1 VADNLN
7 VVWGKFFGHRTRT
20 LWERFP
26 GHFRALVVETNDPL
40 NMYRV
45 RFKCPDMHDFDLEA
59 EDCPW
64 AVPAFDLGGQRA
76 GRFSHPCIGDWIW
89 ITFEKQHP
97 YGPIWTGFATPTRR
111 KYYAYPQIFQK
122 TPLSVNEDG
131 KPADRPNDYDEQY
144 LPKDGRP
151 MAHGWQDR
159 YGNLDIHSSVGF
171 FPEEHKD
178 PPPPP
183 DHDAVQKAKFEQK
196 RQTPEVN
203 DPDKKYMARVTKYGS
218 MFIMSDQGYHWKK
231 DEDGGELGEFEGSF
245 KKDEK
250 YEIKRWKCL
259 QKVLNEGEPKGDHRR
274 VSIMNR
280 YGSKFEMRDTGWA
293 QQGPIKSKSRSDEYG
308 PRRILSE
315 ESENDFRWIKLRTK
329 GGMLFQAYDKGFD
342 PEEDQFVKRK
352 ITEEMGPRSEKEDQ
366 YWKDKD
372 ARWMRMV
379 TRHGFKFVLDDRGS
393 DDKRA
398 DKRSDPHG
406 NGVLIKGRREP
417 SVKAV
422 PRGGKGK
429 GYFWEFNENDK
440 ANHTM
445 WGTPMGL
452 TMEMNDRYQ
461 YVLLSA
467 SLGKKWARKWEG
479 IKENEFIGKPAM
491 MRNPEKTS
499 HHLKL
504 DHDNE
509 YIRLKTRGG
518 GGPRPMMPAEKSG
531 SKFQQGVEMRDGRSG
546 DGPWTEIVD
555 SQHRGMWWS
564 KQEKLGI
571 WRARKGKKM
580 FIWMDEKGRRI
591 AIYNNEG
598 EITIFAKTNVNIIAK
613 RDVKISSNGT
623 IDMYAQRAIRM
634 EAGGTRLTINGG
646 GVRTNK
652 TYFGRRIMAQIC
664 THKVVGVGTG
674 SASGKV
680 KVGNKSVPVRLNVR
694 VRVKGRTTTGCQRP
708 GGARVGRVNP
718 PDVPKLE
725 PTDRGQTYNEPF
737 EECPRDEIEHPTS

>member
-1 VADNLN
+1 MADNLN
-7 VVWGKFFGHRTRT
+7 VVWEKFFGHRTRT

-40 NMYRV
+40 NMMRV
-45 RFKCPDMHDFDLEA
+45 RFKCPDMHDFDLEP
-59 EDCPW
+59 ENCPW

-76 GRFSHPCIGDWIW
+76 GRFSHPCIGDWVW

-111 KYYAYPQIFQK
+111 KYYTYPQIFQK

-131 KPADRPNDYDEQY
+131 KPADRPNDYDEEY

-159 YGNLDIHSSVGF
+159 YGNLDISSSVGF
-171 FPEEHKD
+171 FPEEHKT
-178 PPPPP
+178 PPPPS
-183 DHDAVQKAKFEQK
+183 DHDAVQRSKFEQK
-196 RQTPEVN
+196 QSAPEVN
-203 DPDKKYMARVTKYGS
+203 GPDKKYMARVTKYGS
-218 MFIMSDQGYHWKK
+218 MFIMSDQGYYWQKG
-231 DEDGGELGEFEGSF
+231 EDSELGEFKGSF
-245 KKDEK
+245 KEDEQ
-250 YEIKRWKCL
+250 YEIKRSKYL
-259 QKVLNEGEPKGDHRR
+259 QKVLNEGEPTGDHRR
-274 VSIMNR
+274 ISIMNR

-293 QQGPIKSKSRSDEYG
+293 QQGPIQSKSRNGEYG
-308 PRRILSE
+308 PSRILSE
-315 ESENDFRWIKLRTK
+315 ESKNDFRWIKLRTK
-329 GGMLFQAYDKGFD
+329 GGMLFQAYDKGFN
-342 PEEDQFVKRK
+342 PEEDQFVQRK
-352 ITEEMGPRSEKEDQ
+352 IAEETGPRSENEDK

-372 ARWMRMV
+372 ARWIRIV

-398 DKRSDPHG
+398 DKRSNPHG
-406 NGVLIKGRREP
+406 NGGLIKGRREP

-422 PRGGKGK
+422 PRSGRGRGF
-429 GYFWEFNENDK
+429 FWEFNENDK

-461 YVLLSA
+461 YMLLSA
-467 SLGKKWARKWEG
+467 SLGKKWVRKWEG
-479 IKENEFIGKPAM
+479 IKENEFIGKPGM
-491 MRNPEKTS
+491 IRNPEKTS

-518 GGPRPMMPAEKSG
+518 GGPRPMMPVERSG

-580 FIWMDEKGRRI
+580 FMWMDEKNRHI
-591 AIYNNEG
+591 VIYNNDG
-598 EITIFAKTNVNIIAK
+598 EITIFAKTNVNIVAK
-613 RDVKISSNGT
+613 KNVKISSSGT
-623 IDMYAQRAIRM
+623 IDMHAQQAIRM

-652 TYFGRRIMAQIC
+652 TYFGRRIIAQVC
-664 THKVVGVGTG
+664 THKVVGIGAGTG
-674 SASGKV
+674 AGMVKIGK
-680 KVGNKSVPVRLNVR
+680 KSVPVRFEVN
-694 VRVKGRTTTGCQRP
+694 VRVKGRTTSGCERP
-708 GGARVGRVNP
+708 GGIRVGRTDP
-718 PDVPKLE
+718 PDLPKKLE
-725 PTDRGQTYNEPF
+725 PMDRGQIYNGPF
-737 EECPRDEIEHPTS
+737 EECPRSEIEHPTS

>member
-1 VADNLN
+1 MADNLN
-7 VVWGKFFGHRTRT
+7 VVWNKFFQHRTRT

-26 GHFRALVVETNDPL
+26 GHYRALVVETNDPL

-45 RFKCPDMHDFDLEA
+45 RFKCPDMHDFDLEP
-59 EDCPW
+59 ENCPW
-64 AVPAFDLGGQRA
+64 AVSCFDLGGKRT

-111 KYYAYPQIFQK
+111 KYYNYPQVFQK

-131 KPADRPNDYDEQY
+131 KPADRPNDYDDQY

-171 FPEEHKD
+171 YPEEHKD
-178 PPPPP
+178 PPPTP
-183 DHDAVQKAKFEQK
+183 DHDAVQKAKFDQK
-196 RQTPEVN
+196 RASPEVN

-218 MFIMSDQGYHWKK
+218 MFILSDHGYYWKN
-231 DEDGGELGEFEGSF
+231 DGGDLGEFKGSF
-245 KKDEK
+245 KEDER
-250 YEIKRWKCL
+250 YEIARWKAI
-259 QKVLNEGEPKGDHRR
+259 QKTLNEGEPKGDHRR
-274 VSIMNR
+274 IGLLNR

-293 QQGPIKSKSRSDEYG
+293 QEGPIPSKSRRGEYG
-308 PRRILSE
+308 PRRTLSE
-315 ESENDFRWIKLRTK
+315 ESEKDYRWIKIRTK
-329 GGMLFQAYDKGFD
+329 GGMLWQAYDKGFD

-352 ITEEMGPRSEKEDQ
+352 INDETEARSEREDKH
-366 YWKDKD
+366 WKDKD
-372 ARWMRMV
+372 ARWIRTV
-379 TRHGFKFVLDDRGS
+379 TRHGFKIVLDDRGS
-393 DDKRA
+393 DPIRA

-406 NGVLIKGRREP
+406 NGILIKGRREG

-422 PRGGKGK
+422 PRGGKGR
-429 GYFWEFNENDK
+429 GFFWEFNENDE

-467 SLGKKWARKWEG
+467 SLGKKWSPKWRG
-479 IKENEFIGKPAM
+479 IEENEFIGKPAM
-491 MRNPEKTS
+491 SKNPEKTS

-518 GGPRPMMPAEKSG
+518 KGPRPMIPAEKSG
-531 SKFQQGVEMRDGRSG
+531 SRFQQGLEARDGKSG

-555 SQHRGMWWS
+555 SERRGMWFS
-564 KQEKLGI
+564 KYERLGI

-580 FIWMDEKGRRI
+580 YQWFDEKKRAI
-591 AIYNNEG
+591 VIYNNEG
-598 EITIFAKTNVNIIAK
+598 EITIFAKSKVNIIAK
-613 RDVKISSNGT
+613 RDVKISADGN
-623 IDMYAQRAIRM
+623 IDMLAKRAIRM
-634 EAGGTRLTINGG
+634 EAAGTRLTINGS

-652 TYFGRRIMAQIC
+652 TLFSRRIQAQIC
-664 THKVVGVGTG
+664 THKVVGIGTGTGVGT
-674 SASGKV
+674 V
-680 KVGNKSVPVRLNVR
+680 KVGKKTARVRVKVR

-708 GGARVGRVNP
+708 GGANVGKP
-718 PDVPKLE
+718 PIPSPPKLE